1 MDINSKIYVAGHRG
15 LVGSAVIE
23 LLTNSGYKNIITMTS
38 KELDLRNQ
46 ADVYNF
52 FKQKTPEY
60 VILSAAKV
68 GGIQHNNTYPGDFI
82 KDNLLIQTNVID
94 AAYKNNCK
102 KFCFLGSSC
111 IYPKEAMCPIKEAE
125 ILNGKLEPTNQSYAL
140 AKLAGIEMI
149 NAYKKQYGFN
159 GYSLM
164 PTNLIGFND
173 NFSEGSHVF
182 PALIKKIYNAKK
194 NNEQSITLFGSGIA
208 KREFLNSKE
217 LAKAILFTMNL
228 EYTPELINVGVGKDI
243 SIHDLMLLMC
253 NLLDYN
259 GKIIYDNSKPDG
271 TLRKVLDVTL
281 LNSLGFIAENNL
293 KKDIKDIYEW
303 YADAQSLRK
312 NIWNR

>member
-1 MDINSKIYVAGHRG
+1 MDINSSIYVAGHRG
-15 LVGSAVIE
+15 LVGSALIE
-23 LLTNSGYKNIITMTS
+23 LLKKLGYKNIICATS

-52 FKQKTPEY
+52 FEQKKPEY
-60 VILSAAKV
+60 VVLSAAKV
-68 GGIQHNNTYPGDFI
+68 GGITHNDTYSGEFI
-82 KDNLLIQTNVID
+82 RDNLLIQTNVID

-111 IYPKEAMCPIKEAE
+111 IYPKNSNCPIKESE
-125 ILNGKLEPTNQSYAL
+125 ILNGKLESTNQSYAL

-194 NNEQSITLFGSGIA
+194 NNEDTITLYGTGIA
-208 KREFLNSKE
+208 RREFLNSKE
-217 LAKAILFTMNL
+217 LAKAIVYTMQI
-228 EYTPELINVGVGKDI
+228 EKTPELINVGVGKDI
-243 SIHDLMLLMC
+243 SIKDLIELMC
-253 NLLDYN
+253 EVLAYK
-259 GKIIYDNSKPDG
+259 GTIKYDNSKPDG
-271 TLRKVLDVTL
+271 TLRKVLDVSL
-281 LNSLGFIAENNL
+281 LESLGFKAENNL
-293 KKDIKDIYEW
+293 KKDIKEIYNW
-303 YADAQSLRK
+303 YSLNQDK
-312 NIWNR
+312 KC